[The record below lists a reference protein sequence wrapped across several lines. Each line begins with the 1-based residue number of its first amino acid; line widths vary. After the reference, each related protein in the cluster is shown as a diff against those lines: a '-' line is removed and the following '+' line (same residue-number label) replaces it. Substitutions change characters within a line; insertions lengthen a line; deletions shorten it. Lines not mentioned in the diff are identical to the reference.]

1 MAAAKPQRVSTR
13 ATGVVGVAPRQQSR
27 NPDCGF
33 HERGHVDRNH
43 LRAAAH
49 SFDDVVELVARKNGD
64 HDSAHPHH
72 VAVHL
77 ARLARRVGD
86 GNAQCETRLRR
97 AGDGLEF
104 F

>member
-1 MAAAKPQRVSTR
+1 MAA
-13 ATGVVGVAPRQQSR
+13 RQQSR
-27 NPDCGF
+27 NPDGCF
-33 HERGHVDRNH
+33 HERSHVDRNH
-43 LRAAAH
+43 LRAATH
-49 SFDDVVELVARKNGD
+49 SLDDVVELVARKNGD
-64 HDSAHPHH
+64 HDSAHSHH
-72 VAVHL
+72 VAVHF